1 MKLSRIGKLVLIW
14 VLILLIQQS
23 IAFGQEDSEQGIE
36 MVAEAGFDGFY
47 KAEYWVPVNVTVAN
61 SGPDVEGLL
70 QVVVGGGTSS
80 NEVIYTSPVTLPNGS
95 KKQQTFFVYL
105 PGLTGNVTVH
115 LLDERGQSLGA
126 ATTDPLTL
134 LALNDLHY
142 GVVTTEPSEFTI
154 LEQYQ
159 GGRSDAAVGFLSLKD
174 LPEVATAWN
183 SLDVLIF
190 HNVDTGQ
197 LTTAQLEA
205 MRAWLEVGGQIV
217 VSGGEGW
224 QKSIAG
230 LSALLP
236 VTILGNETWEDM
248 PALRDMAGIPFRD
261 PGSYLVTKNRLITG
275 EALLSE
281 DGVPLL
287 ARRDYGRGAVYFLAL
302 DPALPPLA
310 DWDGSGLIWSEIAD
324 TVPDWPMWAIGATNG
339 YAAANAASSL
349 PSLTLPSGIQLFL
362 YLLLYIVV
370 IGPVNYL
377 VLSRRKRR
385 ELAWLTIPALVI
397 IFSGIAYLVGF
408 RLKGNETILNQLS
421 IAFGHID
428 SEQVRVQSLIGLYSP
443 TRDTYDLT
451 LPGEANARPFSQA
464 FGMLSGGGNIET
476 IERGNDLHLRG
487 IRIDVSGVETIV
499 ADSYQSGPALSANVE
514 MKTIDSKFVAAVTI
528 QNNGDVTFD
537 HVTLLLGALAIPV
550 GDLGPGES
558 ASLTEEVSSILS
570 SPSYGGLS
578 SGFGPVGPSTSPLA
592 PSYGTILGTTNF
604 FNDPDV
610 YPRWQLLDSIVPEFG
625 SPHPSSTLPGTV
637 TLVAWSDE
645 EQLELLLDNEAIQSV
660 ATTLYFLEIPIE
672 QSSLSGEN
680 VRVPK
685 AFLDWR
691 VIDDSGLYD
700 PGVSD
705 YYFPPGWIEYEFAP
719 WSQFQN
725 MSVGDLVVVIQ
736 TNSSPT
742 QQPIPQINIWNWP
755 AERWDII
762 DDPKWGSIHISD
774 HDGYLGPENA
784 VRLRLENGTTQGINL
799 QELYL
804 ELTGDL
810 AP

>member
-1 MKLSRIGKLVLIW
+1 MKLSRMGKLVLIW

-23 IAFGQEDSEQGIE
+23 IAFSQEDSEQGIE
-36 MVAEAGFDGFY
+36 IVTDAGFDGFY

-95 KKQQTFFVYL
+95 NKQQTFFVYL
-105 PGLTGNVTVH
+105 PGLTGSVTVH

-142 GVVTTEPSEFTI
+142 GVVTSEPSEFTI
-154 LEQYQ
+154 LEQFQ
-159 GGRSDAAVGFLSLKD
+159 GGRSDAAVAFLSLKD

-230 LSALLP
+230 LSSLLP

-310 DWDGSGLIWSEIAD
+310 DWDGSELIWSEIAN

-339 YAAANAASSL
+339 YAAANATSSL
-349 PSLTLPSGIQLFL
+349 PSLMLPSGIQLFL
-362 YLLLYIVV
+362 YLLLYIVI

-421 IAFGHID
+421 IAYGHID
-428 SEQVRVQSLIGLYSP
+428 SEQVRVQSLFGLYSP
-443 TRDTYDLT
+443 TRDTYDVT

-464 FGMLSGGGNIET
+464 FGVLSGSGNIET

-487 IRIDVSGVETIV
+487 IRIDVSGVETMV

-537 HVTLLLGALAIPV
+537 HVTLLLGALAI
-550 GDLGPGES
+550 LGRG
-558 ASLTEEVSSILS
+558 
-570 SPSYGGLS
+570 
-578 SGFGPVGPSTSPLA
+578 
-592 PSYGTILGTTNF
+592 
-604 FNDPDV
+604 
-610 YPRWQLLDSIVPEFG
+610 
-625 SPHPSSTLPGTV
+625 
-637 TLVAWSDE
+637 
-645 EQLELLLDNEAIQSV
+645 
-660 ATTLYFLEIPIE
+660 
-672 QSSLSGEN
+672 
-680 VRVPK
+680 
-685 AFLDWR
+685 
-691 VIDDSGLYD
+691 
-700 PGVSD
+700 
-705 YYFPPGWIEYEFAP
+705 
-719 WSQFQN
+719 
-725 MSVGDLVVVIQ
+725 
-736 TNSSPT
+736 
-742 QQPIPQINIWNWP
+742 
-755 AERWDII
+755 
-762 DDPKWGSIHISD
+762 
-774 HDGYLGPENA
+774 
-784 VRLRLENGTTQGINL
+784 NL
-799 QELYL
+799 HH
-804 ELTGDL
+804 
-810 AP
+810 